1 MKDIVTAV
9 DIINEQAQLERD
21 ARETLP
27 GKFETCTFNQ
37 GYIRQPLY
45 ACKTC
50 LPPPTEDTKRDALE
64 TKFQPA
70 GMCYSCSI
78 ACHAD
83 HILYELFPKR
93 HFRCDCGVKDKFG
106 DHRCELG
113 AAEKQNVSNKDN
125 CYNHNFVGR
134 YCRCNEEYDPS
145 TEVETMY
152 QCVLCE
158 DWFHE
163 RCIGKIPDEFSDFE
177 HYVCRACVKKHPYIV
192 NQDKRFNIGVC
203 KPDEPIH
210 QWAGHGITTNLSSS
224 SQINSAEEV
233 SNSNSNNTPDSL
245 ETTADQT
252 TSTEDS
258 AITNN
263 CHTEHTIN
271 NHPDKSINGEVNDKR
286 KRDELADQQETLGVE
301 SKSKKSK
308 LEAGGMCKNLHGVA
322 KPGELIEL
330 FLDEDWREGLCRCD
344 KCYRQYKA
352 DGIEFLFCE
361 EKTFEPE
368 EDEDAGKSLM
378 EIGMEQL
385 GKMDRVEALDGL
397 RLYHTM
403 LDQIKPFLQTFKDSG
418 KVVTARDIQS
428 FFEQKRQE
436 REEQK
441 KNRPSS

>member
-21 ARETLP
+21 AQATLP

-50 LPPPTEDTKRDALE
+50 SPPPKDTERDAPE

-83 HILYELFPKR
+83 HVLYELFPKR
-93 HFRCDCGVKDKFG
+93 HFRCDCGVKGKF
-106 DHRCELG
+106 DEHRCEL
-113 AAEKQNVSNKDN
+113 AVVEKQNVSNKDN
-125 CYNHNFVGR
+125 CYNHNFIGR

-163 RCIGKIPDEFSDFE
+163 RCIGNIPDKFSDFE
-177 HYVCRACVKKHPYIV
+177 SYACRACVKKHPYIV
-192 NQDKRFNIGVC
+192 NQDQRFNIGIC
-203 KPDEPIH
+203 RPDEPIY
-210 QWAGHGITTNLSSS
+210 QWIGHGITTDLSSS
-224 SQINSAEEV
+224 TQTNSSEEV
-233 SNSNSNNTPDSL
+233 NSSNSNSAPDTA
-245 ETTADQT
+245 TTSANQT
-252 TSTEDS
+252 TSTE
-258 AITNN
+258 AITIINN
-263 CHTEHTIN
+263 CHSKNTN
-271 NHPDKSINGEVNDKR
+271 NKLPDNSINGDTNDKR
-286 KRDELADQQETLGVE
+286 KRDELADQEEALDVE
-301 SKSKKSK
+301 NKPKKSK
-308 LEAGGMCKNLHGVA
+308 PERGDMCKNLHGVT

-330 FLDEDWREGLCRCD
+330 FLDESWREGLCQCD
-344 KCYRQYKA
+344 KCYRQYKV
-352 DGIEFLFCE
+352 DGIEFLLHE

-397 RLYHTM
+397 RIYHTM
-403 LDQIKPFLQTFKDSG
+403 LNQIKPFLQTFKDSG

-428 FFEQKRQE
+428 FFDQKRQE

-441 KNRPSS
+441 KNRSLS